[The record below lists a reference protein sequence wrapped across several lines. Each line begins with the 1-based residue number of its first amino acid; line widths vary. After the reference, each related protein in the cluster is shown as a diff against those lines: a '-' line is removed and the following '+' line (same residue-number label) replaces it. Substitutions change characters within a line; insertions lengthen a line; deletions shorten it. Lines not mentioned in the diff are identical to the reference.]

1 MAKSYS
7 YNRLTIVE
15 LSKEIQ
21 EGNIKPTELV
31 EYSLKAIKKLNPKLN
46 SFITVLN
53 EHSIKT

>member
-31 EYSLKAIKKLNPKLN
+31 EYSLKVYQKIKPKIK
-46 SFITVLN
+46 FIYN
-53 EHSIKT
+53 CFK